1 MMNAQKRGLLL
12 TLASLLCLAAAPAS
26 AAYPDKPIK
35 LVVGFPPGGGGDLY
49 GRLIATALQKSL
61 GQAVVVDNRA
71 GAGGNI
77 AADLVAKA
85 PPDGYTLIL
94 AMSGNFAV
102 TPALRP
108 TAVPYK
114 VPDDFAPIGLIL
126 EAPHGLFVAQKSRFK
141 SAKELLQAGKT
152 EKLSFASTG
161 AGAAAHIG
169 MELVKQRAGVD
180 ILHVPYK
187 GSGPAITDMLGGQ
200 VDMFFATASP
210 IMGQVKQ
217 GALRLLAITG
227 DKRNPLMPDVP
238 TFAELG
244 VNVVV
249 TQWYGLAAPAGT
261 PPAVVQLL
269 SEHLSRAL
277 ATPELR
283 DAIRKDAATERD
295 IPRDAFR
302 QYILD
307 DMARY
312 RSAMTPA
319 LMKEITQ

>member
-1 MMNAQKRGLLL
+1 MRKFTRRSMTGAIAGLM
-12 TLASLLCLAAAPAS
+12 LATVPAW
-26 AAYPDKPIK
+26 ATYPDKPIR

-61 GQAVVVDNRA
+61 GQTVVVDNRA

-77 AADLVAKA
+77 AADAVAKA

-94 AMSGNFAV
+94 AMSGNFVA

-108 TAVPYK
+108 TAVPYR
-114 VPDDFAPIGLIL
+114 VPEDFVPIGLIL

-141 SAKELLQAGKT
+141 TARDVLQAAKT
-152 EKLSFASTG
+152 EKLTFASTG
-161 AGAAAHIG
+161 AGAAAHMG
-169 MELVKQRAGVD
+169 MEMVKQRAGVD
-180 ILHVPYK
+180 ILHIPYK
-187 GSGPAITDMLGGQ
+187 GSGPAMTDLIGGQ

-210 IMGQVKQ
+210 LIGQVRQ
-217 GALRLLAITG
+217 GQLRLLAITG
-227 DKRNPLMPDVP
+227 DKRNPAIPEVP

-261 PPAVVQLL
+261 PAPIVQML

-277 ATPELR
+277 TTTEVR
-283 DAIRKDAATERD
+283 DAIRKDAAIERD
-295 IPRDAFR
+295 LTRDAFK

-312 RSAMTPA
+312 RGAVTPA
-319 LMKEITQ
+319 LLKEISQ